1 MLSTEE
7 QDAICK
13 FQVCVQ
19 LHTIFYYYPYAR
31 SHPSEKIPIDS
42 LPKLRSAL
50 NWYSFYIQKY
60 YPSFFSS
67 LEEGRQLL
75 KKESDRVMSSK
86 SYLLPG
92 YLSTTAKKCAKQL
105 FSSSSRHID
114 DIAQSI
120 EGYLRSIPDV
130 ALSNSI
136 REVAVNCGF
145 SVVGDMIIRHFK

>member
-1 MLSTEE
+1 MLSFE
-7 QDAICK
+7 DKNAVCK

-19 LHTIFYYYPYAR
+19 LHTIFYYYPTAKF
-31 SHPSEKIPIDS
+31 HMSEAMPLDS

-50 NWYSFYIQKY
+50 NWYSFYIEKC

-67 LEEGRQLL
+67 FEEGTQLL
-75 KKESDRVMSSK
+75 KKESDRVISSK

-105 FSSSSRHID
+105 LSSSSTHID
-114 DIAQSI
+114 EIAQYI
-120 EGYLRSIPDV
+120 EGYLRFIPDA

-136 REVAVNCGF
+136 RDVAVDCGF
-145 SVVGDMIIRHFK
+145 SVVGDMIIRHYE

>member
-1 MLSTEE
+1 MLSFA
-7 QDAICK
+7 DKNAVCK

-31 SHPSEKIPIDS
+31 SHPSEKIPIDN
-42 LPKLRSAL
+42 LPKLQSAL
-50 NWYSFYIQKY
+50 MWYSFYIEKY

-67 LEEGRQLL
+67 FEEGTQLL
-75 KKESDRVMSSK
+75 KKESDSVMSSR

-105 FSSSSRHID
+105 LSSSSTHID
-114 DIAQSI
+114 EIAQYI
-120 EGYLRSIPDV
+120 EGYLRFIPDA

-136 REVAVNCGF
+136 RDVAVDCGF
-145 SVVGDMIIRHFK
+145 SVVGDMIIRHYK